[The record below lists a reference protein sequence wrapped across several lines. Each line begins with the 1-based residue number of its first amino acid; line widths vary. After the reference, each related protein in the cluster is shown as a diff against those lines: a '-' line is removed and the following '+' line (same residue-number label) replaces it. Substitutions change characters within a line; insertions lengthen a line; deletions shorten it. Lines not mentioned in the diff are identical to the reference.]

1 MLFDPLFPL
10 VGPVGFEPT
19 LLLRN
24 TVLSRAR
31 LPFRHGPKL
40 YFIVSLS
47 ITSYYFFFAINLH
60 TSFIALSGF
69 LVLVWNSTS
78 PDGDC
83 SVNS

>member
-19 LLLRN
+19 LLLGN

-47 ITSYYFFFAINLH
+47 ITSSSL
-60 TSFIALSGF
+60 
-69 LVLVWNSTS
+69 
-78 PDGDC
+78 
-83 SVNS
+83 